1 MLTCAQQPGKKGGM
15 RDKPSAKPD
24 GYHTTYALAGLS
36 AAMNHYHYDTEA
48 PVRSESGRL
57 TSGFNWTG
65 EGPSAEKMKNLG
77 VEESDRVGFV
87 HPVYVM
93 PFGVVENFSTKFE
106 KGGFGKEQ

>member
-1 MLTCAQQPGKKGGM
+1 M

-48 PVRSESGRL
+48 PVRSQSGRL

-65 EGPSAEKMKNLG
+65 EGPSAEKMRTLG

-93 PFGVVENFSTKFE
+93 PFNVVENFSTKFE
-106 KGGFGKEQ
+106 KGGFERQ